1 MNKPIFSVEV
11 ARQNIE
17 KSYQDNR
24 EVIISYI
31 NSQIENASKKGEKS
45 LILDRLPIAKK
56 RLFGNSNVFKQIKH
70 LDCMNRII
78 DELTEVGYIAQLYT
92 YSPYDD
98 DSFIT
103 RELVIAIPPSK

>member
-31 NSQIENASKKGEKS
+31 NSQIENASKITIEGKFDDTERDIIIGE
-45 LILDRLPIAKK
+45 
-56 RLFGNSNVFKQIKH
+56 
-70 LDCMNRII
+70 
-78 DELTEVGYIAQLYT
+78 
-92 YSPYDD
+92 
-98 DSFIT
+98 
-103 RELVIAIPPSK
+103 